1 MWNFQGSWLVV
12 SLEIFKGCNIHNF
25 TKLPGVE
32 FSFRNFQRF
41 REKPKQFQG
50 FFSKKIMPLTPLPCL
65 IFSSGT
71 AHSKAIDL
79 NWSYEALAKKE
90 ALTIS
95 QVRAFASFI
104 IFAFLCVLSLPSLL
118 GRFAHLHWDTSSLG
132 ERITQMESKEAPT
145 FPIYIYLL

>member
-1 MWNFQGSWLVV
+1 MLALKFLRDVTY
-12 SLEIFKGCNIHNF
+12 I
-25 TKLPGVE
+25 TLP
-32 FSFRNFQRF
+32 NFQRWNF
-41 REKPKQFQG
+41 LLEISRGSEKNQSNSRV
-50 FFSKKIMPLTPLPCL
+50 FFKKIMPLTPLPCL

-95 QVRAFASFI
+95 QGRAFASFI
-104 IFAFLCVLSLPSLL
+104 IFAFLCVLSSPSLL

>member
-1 MWNFQGSWLVV
+1 
-12 SLEIFKGCNIHNF
+12 
-25 TKLPGVE
+25 
-32 FSFRNFQRF
+32 
-41 REKPKQFQG
+41 
-50 FFSKKIMPLTPLPCL
+50 MPLTPLPCL
-65 IFSSGT
+65 IFSSGI

-95 QVRAFASFI
+95 QGRAFASFI

-118 GRFAHLHWDTSSLG
+118 GRFSHLHWDTSSLG

-145 FPIYIYLL
+145 FPIYICCKYIIEDRGKSPPLQHLINCF

>member
-1 MWNFQGSWLVV
+1 MLALKFLRDVTYITLPNFQGWNFL
-12 SLEIFKGCNIHNF
+12 LEISRGSEKNQSNSRVFFKKS
-25 TKLPGVE
+25 T
-32 FSFRNFQRF
+32 
-41 REKPKQFQG
+41 
-50 FFSKKIMPLTPLPCL
+50 PLTPLPCL
-65 IFSSGT
+65 IFSSGI

>member
-1 MWNFQGSWLVV
+1 MLALKFLRDVTYITLPNFQGWNFL
-12 SLEIFKGCNIHNF
+12 LEISRG
-25 TKLPGVE
+25 
-32 FSFRNFQRF
+32 S
-41 REKPKQFQG
+41 EKNQSNSRV
-50 FFSKKIMPLTPLPCL
+50 FFKKIMPLTPLPCL

-71 AHSKAIDL
+71 AHFKAIDL

-95 QVRAFASFI
+95 QGRAFASFI